1 MEYEVCRKS
10 RFAKK
15 SLGLLYTYNVIF
27 LMVWLSEINITIL
40 AKSILFCR
48 FCYMFVTE
56 WLSEENAKD
65 ACKRD
70 WQSIE
75 IKRRVL
81 CKQKWLNRPRFQS
94 STASPQPWGVPW
106 GLFSGVT
113 AWVLRMNAERCV
125 SRRWEEDGAFNG
137 GRGNISVCAMVQV
150 ESEWMEKW
158 FGDCF
163 YKTG

>member
-1 MEYEVCRKS
+1 MK
-10 RFAKK
+10 FAGKVVLQKK
-15 SLGLLYTYNVIF
+15 TLGLLYTYNVIF